1 MEPTLSKMTIGG
13 GGGVQTKCGC
23 SLSPIGPTDL
33 PPSLPQFYISE
44 RPSITVKE
52 CTALGLRPELL
63 DTFELETRFLD
74 LLWGIR
80 QESKQ
85 PYPDS
90 LTSLSI
96 ALLHYV

>member
-23 SLSPIGPTDL
+23 SLSPIGPT
-33 PPSLPQFYISE
+33 LPQFYISE